1 MADGEARTAVL
12 FVRVTPGEKA
22 LVERRAGELGLSGSV
37 LVRDALRQFLSS
49 NDASSRGTPAADA
62 AGEETV
68 SSR

>member
-1 MADGEARTAVL
+1 ML

-37 LVRDALRQFLSS
+37 LVRDALRQFLSNS
-49 NDASSRGTPAADA
+49 PAADA
-62 AGEETV
+62 AEEAV